1 MRFKKVYGQSK
12 INSCPFCN
20 KQATTEN
27 KQGIP
32 VCSQHKARFL
42 DLKCACGSW
51 LEIKKGKYGPFCVCI
66 ECGIINLNK
75 ALELN
80 KNIKAKEETK
90 TKSTTYQSKSTQ
102 KHVTVTSDE
111 LDFLY

>member
-1 MRFKKVYGQSK
+1 MRYKKVYGQSK
-12 INSCPFCN
+12 MNYCPFCD

-27 KQGIP
+27 KQGVP
-32 VCSQHKARFL
+32 TCSQHKSQLL

-51 LEIKKGKYGPFCVCI
+51 LEVKKGKYGPFCICI

-75 ALELN
+75 ALEIN
-80 KNIKAKEETK
+80 KNIKTK
-90 TKSTTYQSKSTQ
+90 QTPKNI
-102 KHVTVTSDE
+102 VVTSDE